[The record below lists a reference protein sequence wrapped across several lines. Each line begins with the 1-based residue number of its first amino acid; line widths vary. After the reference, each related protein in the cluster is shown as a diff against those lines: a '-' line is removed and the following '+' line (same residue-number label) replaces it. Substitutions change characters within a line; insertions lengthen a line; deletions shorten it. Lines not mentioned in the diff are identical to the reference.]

1 MCPDKNGGFL
11 VRHEPLLRLAAE
23 KMELCLQKGA
33 QARKYSISLGSL
45 EYSGDL
51 AQQML
56 QFSNKMEK
64 IYRKLRDLV
73 DKKTDTEEPY
83 EKFFQIIQDKIGW
96 YEKAE
101 VGFSAYVS
109 VKFNEIH

>member
-56 QFSNKMEK
+56 QFSSKMEK

-73 DKKTDTEEPY
+73 DRKVNTEEPF
-83 EKFFQIIQDKIGW
+83 ENFFQIIQDKVQW
-96 YEKAE
+96 YERPRW
-101 VGFSAYVS
+101 GS
-109 VKFNEIH
+109 

>member
-1 MCPDKNGGFL
+1 MP
-11 VRHEPLLRLAAE
+11 PLRLAAE

-45 EYSGDL
+45 EYIGDL

-56 QFSNKMEK
+56 QFSSKMEK

-73 DKKTDTEEPY
+73 DRKVNTEEPF
-83 EKFFQIIQDKIGW
+83 EKKIQIIQDKVQW

-101 VGFSAYVS
+101 VGFLASCLGKIY
-109 VKFNEIH
+109 